1 MFFLNEVCEE
11 ALNRRNIVDQYF
23 NNWNTE
29 RVQRADMPYINLYDK
44 GDEILVTAVL
54 PGIRAEE
61 VNVELLDDSL
71 LIEGERKEGEAR
83 NYLRRER
90 DRGKFRRVISLPYRV
105 DRDKIAASL
114 KEGILHITLVK
125 SEDAKPKRIT
135 IS

>member
-1 MFFLNEVCEE
+1 MFFLNEVFDE
-11 ALNRRNIVDQYF
+11 ALNLRNIVDQYF